1 MDQTQIEQLIE
12 KYIQGINQSSTDALI
27 PLFTRDGV
35 MMAADAP
42 TMEGTEQL
50 AAFFNH
56 GFSTI
61 KLQAEIYIDEIVV
74 SGNYAYV
81 RTHSQ
86 VEVTAIREN
95 VTRPEKNREVFI
107 CRKDNGSWKIARYMF
122 NKKPG
127 AK

>member
-1 MDQTQIEQLIE
+1 MEGKEQLE
-12 KYIQGINQSSTDALI
+12 
-27 PLFTRDGV
+27 
-35 MMAADAP
+35 
-42 TMEGTEQL
+42 
-50 AAFFNH
+50 AFFNR

-61 KLQAEIYIDEIVV
+61 KLDAKIYIDEVVV

-86 VEVTAIREN
+86 VKVTAVQEN
-95 VTRPEKNREVFI
+95 ITRPEETREVFI